1 MNKKLMAAAVAGAL
15 AIPAVAFAQSS
26 VTLYGT
32 IDTGIRNQS
41 KVIDTSTTPAS
52 DGTVTSMTD
61 GLYRTNRWG
70 MKGSEDLGGG
80 LKANF
85 KLEGQYSSDTGAG
98 PSGGAT
104 FARSSWVGLSSGG
117 MEFHLGRD
125 YTVNFKTWGK
135 YDPMGYNFTG
145 MTPNV
150 RFTAGVRSSNMIQAS
165 ANFDGGGVMVD
176 YALGEAIGSTSK
188 GARYG
193 IGGHFNVSGVTVAA
207 AYSTAK
213 DGAGNGNQ
221 KDTTIGA
228 SYAMNQFTFKLGYAQ
243 TKWDS
248 NWSGALNGGGAN
260 GGWYAPSATGQ
271 LDKARMIA
279 LGVGYAFSDRVVGRI
294 GYYDIKSTGF
304 AAADDGKSKDTVLAV
319 DYHLSKRTTAYVEV
333 DHTAM
338 DGSAVGTPVDG
349 RKSNDGTTGL
359 GVGIAHTF

>member
-117 MEFHLGRD
+117 NEFHLGRD
-125 YTVNFKTWGK
+125 YTVNFKMWGK
-135 YDPMGYNFTG
+135 YDPMSYNFTG

-150 RFTAGVRSSNMIQAS
+150 RFTAGVRSSNMVQAS
-165 ANFDGGGVMVD
+165 ANFGSGGVMVD
-176 YALGEAIGSTSK
+176 YALGEQIGSSSA
-188 GARYG
+188 GNRWG
-193 IGGHFNVSGVTVAA
+193 IGGHFNVAGVTVAG
-207 AYSTAK
+207 AYSTTKNTAAT
-213 DGAGNGNQ
+213 GSQ

-248 NWSGALNGGGAN
+248 NYGSNGGGAN

-279 LGVGYAFSDRVVGRI
+279 LGVGYAFSDRVVGRF

-349 RKSNDGTTGL
+349 RASNDGTTGL